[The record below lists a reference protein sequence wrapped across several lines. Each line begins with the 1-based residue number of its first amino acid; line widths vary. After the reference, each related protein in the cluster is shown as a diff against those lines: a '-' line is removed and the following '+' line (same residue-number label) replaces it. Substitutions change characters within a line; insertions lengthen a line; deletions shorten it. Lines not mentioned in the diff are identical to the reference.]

1 MDLPLTILNLWL
13 LWMVEP
19 ELIKS
24 ALFLTSLIIA
34 VFSAGKISTL
44 IEYHLELRQR
54 KRKLERLLLVRL
66 GFGST
71 DSVPFYLPA
80 SLSCLLMTAMNGDDH
95 GSRWRCWS
103 VYKGWNRPKWFRQ
116 QQRASQQRT
125 SFPRQPKI
133 VQNRIGFHPSIRARD
148 PWVVAVAKD
157 FLLLTSVH
165 HIQRKKCM

>member
-1 MDLPLTILNLWL
+1 MQLAVVMDLPLTILNLWL

-66 GFGST
+66 WFRKRKEKRQST
-71 DSVPFYLPA
+71 QVCVCFLSPTSLLV
-80 SLSCLLMTAMNGDDH
+80 SLS
-95 GSRWRCWS
+95 
-103 VYKGWNRPKWFRQ
+103 
-116 QQRASQQRT
+116 
-125 SFPRQPKI
+125 
-133 VQNRIGFHPSIRARD
+133 
-148 PWVVAVAKD
+148 
-157 FLLLTSVH
+157 FL
-165 HIQRKKCM
+165 

>member
-54 KRKLERLLLVRL
+54 KRKLERLLLVRFFF
-66 GFGST
+66 GFSKTMCVCVCTTFVLFFFGYI
-71 DSVPFYLPA
+71 PFP
-80 SLSCLLMTAMNGDDH
+80 
-95 GSRWRCWS
+95 
-103 VYKGWNRPKWFRQ
+103 V
-116 QQRASQQRT
+116 
-125 SFPRQPKI
+125 SF
-133 VQNRIGFHPSIRARD
+133 
-148 PWVVAVAKD
+148 
-157 FLLLTSVH
+157 
-165 HIQRKKCM
+165 